1 MMRKISVAREEKLR
15 KKKSY
20 KRKVTDRI
28 NLRLSLNLRFLRLA
42 QCLLAANCKLSLV
55 AACCTG
61 SLSTQQT
68 QLIRNNR
75 ELFAVT
81 KAAVAR

>member
-1 MMRKISVAREEKLR
+1 MLQEKKNCERKSPTREKLLTE
-15 KKKSY
+15 SIY
-20 KRKVTDRI
+20 V
-28 NLRLSLNLRFLRLA
+28 LRLA